1 VCGLRARVEEGD
13 EKTNGHRTDAMSLKR
28 DIDAPPFAT
37 RITTRGQLLT
47 QCFMSIRTN
56 TAFSSYISK
65 ISAVYN
71 YKTTIRL
78 DRVIFV

>member
-1 VCGLRARVEEGD
+1 MKKRPAHDRFHVSQKRQ
-13 EKTNGHRTDAMSLKR
+13 DAMSLKR